1 MRSSE
6 TAIDLP
12 LSLSL
17 ISSFFD
23 RPVPLDVAC
32 FGEIGLSGEVRP
44 VKNGEDRIKE
54 VIRQG
59 FHTVLVPAQNM
70 PKEKNNQIEIIP
82 IERVLQLIQFYDERF

>member
-1 MRSSE
+1 M
-6 TAIDLP
+6 
-12 LSLSL
+12 
-17 ISSFFD
+17 
-23 RPVPLDVAC
+23 
-32 FGEIGLSGEVRP
+32 RP

-70 PKEKNNQIEIIP
+70 LKEKNNQIEIIP